1 MANQFLESLQRKA
14 NMSWMGNLSGHGLN
28 ATPLGNMSAT
38 LNAIPD
44 YLSGVGA
51 GPPKVPQLSVPNA
64 SSAAATGGKSV
75 GAMVKNVQNMNNSLS
90 SMSPSLNP
98 FGTGNKLGGGQ
109 RSRLK
114 PGAGNQ
120 YGITTPSAINVPDIQ
135 GLASEPSLMDSFK
148 GVAGKAGGF
157 LKEHQAGISAV
168 AGGAMAV
175 GGAYQKNKSLNK
187 SIDEVNKA
195 IKTLEGSKT
204 EIGDRL
210 RTDRELVLDE
220 VSEEGQRNAVSEFSD
235 LSNQTTAAVNA
246 NRSLSSGHLNKKV
259 QEIQKASQ
267 TKLSNIY
274 EAKKKDGQ
282 RKVDLL
288 VSNAKVNTD
297 KLTAHVGTMKDTRDE
312 MKEAQSNIARNT
324 ALDVGSIALGATGIG
339 LPAMFAMQMGM
350 NALKEENQYS

>member
-1 MANQFLESLQRKA
+1 MSIPNTISQYATQGKSALSQKKNNANY
-14 NMSWMGNLSGHGLN
+14 SGG
-28 ATPLGNMSAT
+28 GIGQ
-38 LNAIPD
+38 AIGKEIFSGMK
-44 YLSGVGA
+44 SGVNVVEG
-51 GPPKVPQLSVPNA
+51 GWLRDENIERPHT
-64 SSAAATGGKSV
+64 AAAMDQIGK
-75 GAMVKNVQNMNNSLS
+75 
-90 SMSPSLNP
+90 
-98 FGTGNKLGGGQ
+98 
-109 RSRLK
+109 LK
-114 PGAGNQ
+114 
-120 YGITTPSAINVPDIQ
+120 
-135 GLASEPSLMDSFK
+135 GLT
-148 GVAGKAGGF
+148 GKAGKF
-157 LKEHQAGISAV
+157 LQDHQAGISAV